1 MAPSFGGLMTLSLS
15 YLQVLLGR
23 LRPGPRV
30 EGDETDGLQIERE
43 RQLIAHCGL
52 LWDVMPPSL
61 EAVWV

>member
-1 MAPSFGGLMTLSLS
+1 MNGSEFWWTDDSLSLS

-43 RQLIAHCGL
+43 RETIN
-52 LWDVMPPSL
+52 
-61 EAVWV
+61 